1 MVDPFETNIKI
12 NINKSFNLLTELSE
26 INDEDESENV
36 LSDSKMN
43 INDEEQVLSFE
54 EQYQEMIKN

>member
-36 LSDSKMN
+36 LSESKKE
-43 INDEEQVLSFE
+43 NDFVSFE